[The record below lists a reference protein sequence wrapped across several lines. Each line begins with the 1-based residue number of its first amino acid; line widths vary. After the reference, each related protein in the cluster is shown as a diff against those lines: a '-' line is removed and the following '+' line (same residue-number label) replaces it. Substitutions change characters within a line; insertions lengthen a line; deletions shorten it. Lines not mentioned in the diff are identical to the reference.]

1 MAGRCGLAGHA
12 VNPSMGLDGAIHG
25 ANGPANPHRPASDKF
40 RAAVGRCRPWST
52 HLSDIERNSG
62 VRSQEYSRQIAE
74 ICRRRVGPV
83 EGVSAMDGATEA
95 TWVRAL
101 CLRSTA
107 SQAPERP
114 AAGGWAG
121 PRRGFTPSPQA
132 DPPRHPTECRP
143 LTLTLPWPLRV
154 QGAALPAPIPI
165 QTGKCGSQDKQT
177 PCCLRHSGPHSC
189 AGDGPPPVVET
200 PEPCM
205 SAAPTTA
212 ISRDPATGRQIAS
225 HPFATDAELETI
237 LDRGQ
242 VGFATG
248 ASRAR
253 NSAQTYCVR
262 WPPYCAETVR
272 SWPRWPL
279 PKWARSKLKRWP
291 KSRNVPCCATGTPT
305 TARSSCATNR
315 PRCPMTRPTCP
326 TCRWAWCWASCR
338 GISRTGR

>member
-1 MAGRCGLAGHA
+1 
-12 VNPSMGLDGAIHG
+12 
-25 ANGPANPHRPASDKF
+25 
-40 RAAVGRCRPWST
+40 
-52 HLSDIERNSG
+52 
-62 VRSQEYSRQIAE
+62 
-74 ICRRRVGPV
+74 
-83 EGVSAMDGATEA
+83 MDGATEA

-200 PEPCM
+200 PGALHVRCPHHRHFPRSGHRPADRQPSLCHRCR
-205 SAAPTTA
+205 AGNNPR
-212 ISRDPATGRQIAS
+212 SRPGRLCDWS
-225 HPFATDAELETI
+225 
-237 LDRGQ
+237 
-242 VGFATG
+242 VK
-248 ASRAR
+248 SW

-279 PKWARSKLKRWP
+279 PKWAGQAEALAEIE
-291 KSRNVPCCATGTPT
+291 NVPCCATGTPT

-315 PRCPMTRPTCP
+315 PGAR
-326 TCRWAWCWASCR
+326 
-338 GISRTGR
+338 